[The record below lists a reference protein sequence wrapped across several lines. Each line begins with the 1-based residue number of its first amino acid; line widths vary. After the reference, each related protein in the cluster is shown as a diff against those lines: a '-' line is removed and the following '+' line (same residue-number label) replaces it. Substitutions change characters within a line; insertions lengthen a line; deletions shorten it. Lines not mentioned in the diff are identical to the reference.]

1 MTLDGSV
8 SRHTTIMVLFL
19 PSCGS
24 FQRNLLFLEME
35 NGLFQS
41 RRFLLVILVGLNV
54 LVCGAA
60 AASGIAK
67 WADSLEEPTVDLL
80 PTDQSNCAALLVR
93 YKNHKQPTTTP
104 PRRMPEEQEA
114 AFTMGGK
121 VATGDMFVD
130 DTIGG
135 KGSHYQFPNAD
146 IKYMIQ
152 SASDLLKP
160 GSRGRRRLP
169 PMDPWLFSA
178 LDEHSILDGHVAVFG
193 NQTPIYKG
201 KKITKRYIWSHFT
214 EDILENL
221 YSKIEDR
228 HFLHNA
234 FCFYKKQTLLDNP
247 FDETL
252 QGKEDRYWAIDMIDK
267 GYSYL
272 YDGFYSKCN
281 HFYTQG
287 GATWKG
293 IG

>member
-1 MTLDGSV
+1 MDKVSV
-8 SRHTTIMVLFL
+8 IIRNRNEEQYIGFAIQSVIDHFKNPEVIIVDNNSTDSSMEVVSMFR
-19 PSCGS
+19 PSLKKRLKIVS
-24 FQRNLLFLEME
+24 IN
-35 NGLFQS
+35 NYS
-41 RRFLLVILVGLNV
+41 P
-54 LVCGAA
+54 GAA
-60 AASGIAK
+60 LNEGVKHCTNNTILILSAHSQITNINIEM
-67 WADSLEEPTVDLL
+67 LN
-80 PTDQSNCAALLVR
+80 QF
-93 YKNHKQPTTTP
+93 
-104 PRRMPEEQEA
+104 
-114 AFTMGGK
+114 FTK
-121 VATGDMFVD
+121 
-130 DTIGG
+130 
-135 KGSHYQFPNAD
+135 
-146 IKYMIQ
+146 
-152 SASDLLKP
+152 
-160 GSRGRRRLP
+160 
-169 PMDPWLFSA
+169 
-178 LDEHSILDGHVAVFG
+178 GHVAVFG

-272 YDGFYSKCN
+272 YDGVYSKCN